1 MRKALPEIQI
11 AGQKENQEA
20 KTLMK
25 KKQWEIWSESTVQ
38 RQAETARFFFFKC
51 SLRDSTFNEARCRK

>member
-1 MRKALPEIQI
+1 MKKALPEGQI

-25 KKQWEIWSESTVQ
+25 KKQWEILGELEYST
-38 RQAETARFFFFKC
+38 QAC
-51 SLRDSTFNEARCRK
+51 WNC

>member
-25 KKQWEIWSESTVQ
+25 KKQWEIWRSESTVQ
-38 RQAETARFFFFKC
+38 RQVETARFFFF
-51 SLRDSTFNEARCRK
+51 LNVV